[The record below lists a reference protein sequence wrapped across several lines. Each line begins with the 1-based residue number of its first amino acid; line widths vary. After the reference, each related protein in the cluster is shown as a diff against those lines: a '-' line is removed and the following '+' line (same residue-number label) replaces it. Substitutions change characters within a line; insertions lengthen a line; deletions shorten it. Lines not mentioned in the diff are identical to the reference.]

1 MTLMKSPVIK
11 RLLLLGTVLTVVAV
25 TPWMNAAEPAAA
37 QGLSPD
43 LARKAQGA
51 LDSGEA
57 ELAQV
62 RAQIE
67 REKVPLHQKLTALE
81 EQLIA
86 VRKQYDERRKAA
98 DLLAL
103 EASNINTEVK
113 LRGDENAYLGNILDE
128 YVRGFESRI
137 HSGELAN
144 YEKLISET
152 KLATENPNLTD
163 TDRFVKRMEVLKRS
177 VTRLQE
183 NSGGRR
189 IESELLDPNGVMIK
203 GTMALLGPIAV
214 FSSAD
219 KSAHGIVA
227 PTAGTTRPV
236 LRPLDPTMNAGIA
249 QLIAT
254 GEGLLPLDPSRG
266 YALQELIKKTSII
279 DTFIHGGPIMWPILF
294 CSILALAV
302 SLERIFFFFWQK
314 ARRRTADIDAIYE
327 LAKDGAIK
335 EAIEVGSNSRDFV
348 ARMLGFSLGHP
359 HKSLHT
365 AIHKGSS
372 MEVKRFTRGLW
383 ILDTC
388 ITMAPLLGLLGTVT
402 GMMSSFDA
410 LGRASDAATG
420 ANSVIGG
427 IAEALIATAAG
438 LLIAIMALIPL
449 NYINDQ
455 IEAVQHELDDAGKQ
469 LELIFDPSPQ
479 IIVDIPSDDVN
490 QPAAPMERATHGA
503 LSS

>member
-1 MTLMKSPVIK
+1 MIK
-11 RLLLLGTVLTVVAV
+11 RNFLFGALLALAALASRSH
-25 TPWMNAAEPAAA
+25 AAEPAAA
-37 QGLSPD
+37 PQGLSPD
-43 LARKAQGA
+43 IVRKAQGA
-51 LDSGEA
+51 LTAGEA
-57 ELAQV
+57 ELAKV

-67 REKVPLHQKLTALE
+67 QEKVPLHKNLTELE
-81 EQLIA
+81 EKLIA
-86 VRKQYDERRKAA
+86 ARKRYDERKKAA
-98 DLLAL
+98 DLLSV
-103 EASNINTEVK
+103 ESSNVSTEVK

-137 HSGELAN
+137 HSGEIAG
-144 YEKLISET
+144 YEKLLSET

-163 TDRFVKRMEVLKRS
+163 SDRFAKRMEVLKKS
-177 VTRLQE
+177 VTRLKD

-189 IESELLDPNGVMIK
+189 IETELLDPNGVMTK
-203 GTMALLGPIAV
+203 GTMGLIGPIAV

-219 KSAHGIVA
+219 KSIHGIVA
-227 PTAGTTRPV
+227 PAAGTTRPV

-249 QLIAT
+249 QLIAS
-254 GEGLLPLDPSRG
+254 GEGLLPLDPTRG
-266 YALQELIKKTSII
+266 SALQELIKKTSII
-279 DTFIHGGPIMWPILF
+279 DTFIHGGPIMWPILV
-294 CSILALAV
+294 CSIIALAV
-302 SLERIFFFFWQK
+302 SFERIFFFFWQK

-327 LAKDGAIK
+327 LAKDGGIVNAAELGAK
-335 EAIEVGSNSRDFV
+335 SRDFV
-348 ARMLGFSLGHP
+348 ARMLGFALGHP
-359 HKSLHT
+359 KKSLHT

-372 MEVKRFTRGLW
+372 LEIKRFTRGLW

-469 LELIFDPSPQ
+469 LELIFDPPTQ
-479 IIVDIPSDDVN
+479 IVVGEQVEEPGR
-490 QPAAPMERATHGA
+490 QMATAQAA
-503 LSS
+503 

>member
-1 MTLMKSPVIK
+1 MIK
-11 RLLLLGTVLTVVAV
+11 RLFLFGTLLMSVAAV
-25 TPWMNAAEPAAA
+25 APQAQAADPAAP

-43 LARKAQGA
+43 IARRAQGA
-51 LDSGEA
+51 LASGEA

-62 RAQIE
+62 RAKIE
-67 REKVPLHQKLTALE
+67 QEKVPLHKTLTELE
-81 EQLIA
+81 EKLIA
-86 VRKQYDERRKAA
+86 ARKRYDERKKAA
-98 DLLAL
+98 DLLSV
-103 EASNINTEVK
+103 ESSNINTEVK

-137 HSGELAN
+137 HSGEIAS

-152 KLATENPNLTD
+152 KLATENPNLTES
-163 TDRFVKRMEVLKRS
+163 DRFAKRMEVLKRS
-177 VTRLQE
+177 VSRLKE

-189 IESELLDPNGVMIK
+189 VESEVLDPNGVMTK

-219 KSAHGIVA
+219 KSIHGIVA
-227 PTAGTTRPV
+227 PSAGTTRPV

-249 QLIAT
+249 QLIAS
-254 GEGLLPLDPSRG
+254 GEGLLPLDPTRG
-266 YALQELIKKTSII
+266 SALQALIKKTSII
-279 DTFIHGGPIMWPILF
+279 DTFIHGGPIMWPILV
-294 CSILALAV
+294 CSIIALAV

-314 ARRRTADIDAIYE
+314 SRRRTSDIDAIYE
-327 LAKDGAIK
+327 LAKDGGIANAA
-335 EAIEVGSNSRDFV
+335 ELGSQSRDYV
-348 ARMLGFSLGHP
+348 ARMLGFALGHP
-359 HKSLHT
+359 QKSLHT
-365 AIHKGSS
+365 AIVKGSS
-372 MEVKRFTRGLW
+372 LEVKRFTRGLW

-402 GMMSSFDA
+402 GMMSSFEA
-410 LGRASDAATG
+410 LGAASDAATG

-469 LELIFDPSPQ
+469 LELIFDPPTQ
-479 IIVDIPSDDVN
+479 IVVDDSSGSNRSKQLAD
-490 QPAAPMERATHGA
+490 AGA
-503 LSS
+503 QAHAVH